1 MLESKSRGVQDYVGS
16 LQFDRRL
23 YRHDIAGSIAHA
35 RMLGR
40 QGIITPDE
48 ASVLIRGLEVVR
60 DEIDRGSFVFEPA
73 DEDIHMAIEARLF
86 MVVGDVA
93 GKLHTGRSRND
104 QVALDVRM
112 YLRDEIG
119 SIEVL
124 LLDLRR
130 SVVELAERYPEVI
143 MAGYTHLQQA
153 QPVLFAHHM
162 LAYFEMFSRD
172 DARLRDCATRVD
184 VLPLGSGA
192 LAGVPYPID
201 RESVARE
208 LGFSAISA
216 NSIDAVSD
224 RDFIVEF
231 NACCAILMMH
241 ISRLAE
247 ELVLWSTS
255 EFGFIRIGE
264 GFTTGSSIM
273 PQKRNP
279 DLAELARGKA
289 GRTYGNLVAILTT
302 LKSLPLSYNRDL
314 QEDKELLFDTV
325 DTVQDTLRIC
335 AAMLRTIEVDAGRMR
350 EVIRDHVLA
359 TDVADYLVRKGMPF
373 RAAHGISAAVSRRAC
388 DAGKS
393 LTELSVDEYRRFS
406 TLFDADIAELSL
418 EQSIT
423 ARDVPGGTAPARVA
437 AATAAA
443 RAILD
448 VDNRTDRSTD

>member
-23 YRHDIAGSIAHA
+23 YRHDIAGSIAHV

-40 QGIITPDE
+40 QGIISPDE
-48 ASVLIRGLEVVR
+48 ALVIARGLEAVR
-60 DEIDRGSFVFEPA
+60 AEIDRGDFVFDPA

-86 MVVGDVA
+86 AVIGDVA

-104 QVALDVRM
+104 QVALDIRM
-112 YLRDEIG
+112 YLRDEIRAIG
-119 SIEVL
+119 AL

-130 SVVELAERYPEVI
+130 SLVETAERYPQVV

-162 LAYFEMFSRD
+162 LAYFEMFTRD
-172 DARLRDCATRVD
+172 SARLVDCATRVN

-201 RESVARE
+201 REFVAQE
-208 LGFSAISA
+208 LGFPAISA

-224 RDFIVEF
+224 RDFVVEF
-231 NACCAILMMH
+231 DSCCAIVMMH

-279 DLAELARGKA
+279 DLAELARGKV
-289 GRTYGNLVAILTT
+289 GRTYGNLMAILTT
-302 LKSLPLSYNRDL
+302 MKSLPLAYNRDL
-314 QEDKELLFDTV
+314 QEDKEGLFDTV
-325 DTVQDTLRIC
+325 DTVKDTLAIC
-335 AAMLRTIEVDAGRMR
+335 AQMLRTVEVDAARMR
-350 EVIRDHVLA
+350 HAIRDYVLA
-359 TDVADYLVRKGMPF
+359 TDVADYLVGKGMPF
-373 RAAHGISAAVSRRAC
+373 RTAHGISAAISRHASAEGR
-388 DAGKS
+388 S
-393 LTELSVDEYRRFS
+393 LSELPLEEYRRFS
-406 TLFDADIAELSL
+406 ALFDADILELSL
-418 EQSIT
+418 ERSVM
-423 ARDVPGGTAPARVA
+423 ARNVPGGTAPARVA
-437 AATAAA
+437 AAMAAA
-443 RAILD
+443 RSR
-448 VDNRTDRSTD
+448 VDEETQSERSAD